1 MAFRFAFDMRPRC
14 SMIDSATPVAD
25 LNFKPSNMTPPKNDA
40 VMLLHVGRFAKTA
53 RSTSL
58 LHPQ

>member
-1 MAFRFAFDMRPRC
+1 
-14 SMIDSATPVAD
+14 MIDSATPVAD
-25 LNFKPSNMTPPKNDA
+25 LNFKPSNMTPPPKNDA
-40 VMLLHVGRFAKTA
+40 VMLLHVGRFAKSA